1 VGPVR
6 DVRRTPAKPVTPAR
20 RSPRLV
26 AAVATARVAG
36 AVCRMARRGG
46 TSLPGLAAL
55 RVQPQAV
62 RLLAGQLGCGS
73 LVVAGTNG
81 KTTTCAWI
89 AAALE
94 AGGRPVVRNGAGSNM
109 MRGVATSLL
118 RKSTLGG
125 HLRHGRERCGLFEAD
140 EAALPAI
147 LAQVQPRFI
156 TLTNLFRDQLDRY
169 GEIATTAAR
178 WRESLAHLP
187 SATVLLLNADDPL
200 VAGLADAAPGRVVF
214 YGVQRWPEGQ
224 SGQSGQSGVGPILA
238 RSADSLYCPRC
249 TAPLTFTSLSYAHLG
264 QYHCTACGYE
274 RPQPDFWAEVAE
286 ADGAGCQMLVQGDG
300 QTASCFVPLPG
311 RYNVYN
317 ALAALATAVV
327 AGSGLQ
333 VAATAVAAA
342 KGAFGRAEVMTI
354 GGRDLSL
361 YLIKNPTGA
370 DEVFRVVRPAA
381 GEATLLLLLS
391 DHAADSEDV
400 SWIWD
405 AQLDLLLP
413 WPGPVVCGGTRA
425 EDMALRLKYAGLG
438 RQPIVV
444 PRDVPRAV
452 RQALASATAGPV
464 VVLATYTAMLAARS
478 YVARAGGGRQYWQ
491 AQA

>member
-1 VGPVR
+1 MGPVR
-6 DVRRTPAKPVTPAR
+6 DARRAPAQPVSLAR
-20 RSPRLV
+20 RSPRLA

-36 AVCRMARRGG
+36 VVCRMARRGG
-46 TSLPGLAAL
+46 TSLPGLVAL
-55 RVQPQAV
+55 RVEPHAV
-62 RLLAGQLGCGS
+62 RLLAGQLGSGS

-89 AAALE
+89 AGALE

-118 RKSTLGG
+118 RESTLGG
-125 HLRHGRERCGLFEAD
+125 HLRHGRGGCGLFEAD

-147 LAQVQPRFI
+147 LAQVRPRFI

-178 WRESLAHLP
+178 WRESLASLP
-187 SATVLLLNADDPL
+187 SDTVLLLNADDPL
-200 VAGLADAAPGRVVF
+200 VAGLADAATGRVVF
-214 YGVQRWPEGQ
+214 YGVQRWPEGESDH
-224 SGQSGQSGVGPILA
+224 SGAGPILA

-249 TAPLTFTSLSYAHLG
+249 TASLTFTSLSYAHLG
-264 QYHCTACGYE
+264 QYHCTACGYQ

-286 ADGAGCQMLVQGDG
+286 ADGAGCQMLVHGDG
-300 QTASCFVPLPG
+300 QTVSCSVPLPG

-317 ALAALATAVV
+317 ALAALATAAV
-327 AGSGLQ
+327 AGTGLQ

-413 WPGPVVCGGTRA
+413 WPGPVICGGTRA

-452 RQALASATAGPV
+452 RQALATAPAGPV